1 MANLYLLRLR
11 NKLRIEKG
19 NSVQVGKGT
28 RIRGTYISIKGENNR
43 LVIKDGVKI
52 RDSHIEING
61 DNCLIEIGENTLVG
75 INSYLSAK
83 EKNTKLIIGKEC
95 ALSRDIKL
103 MTSDG
108 HAILHSGKRINPAE
122 NIHIMD
128 HVWLAIGVTV
138 LKGVTIG
145 EGSIVGI
152 HSVLTK
158 SIKDNVIAAGN
169 PAKVVKEEVTHD
181 WSST

>member
-1 MANLYLLRLR
+1 MANHFLLRLR

-19 NSVQVGKGT
+19 NFVKIGKRT
-28 RIRGTYISIKGENNR
+28 RIRGTFISITGKNNH
-43 LVIKDGVKI
+43 LVIQDGVKI
-52 RDSHIEING
+52 RNSHIEIRG
-61 DNCLIEIGENTLVG
+61 ENCLIEIGENTFVG
-75 INSYLSAK
+75 VNSYISAK

-95 ALSRDIKL
+95 ALSKDIKL

-108 HAILHSGKRINPAE
+108 HDILHAGKRINPAQ

-158 SIKDNVIAAGN
+158 SIKDHVIAVGN
-169 PAKVVKEEVTHD
+169 PAKVVKKQVTHN
-181 WSST
+181 WSSK